1 MEIILREDSTM
12 MQLHLSKI
20 VPQLMQLATN
30 STTNGSCPQIRE
42 LALQHPLPGFEQLSV
57 AVVERYKSLVLKQLE
72 VCLDDKKRNVRKL
85 AIDLRQI
92 LYEMR

>member
-1 MEIILREDSTM
+1 
-12 MQLHLSKI
+12 
-20 VPQLMQLATN
+20 MQLATN

-42 LALQHPLPGFEQLSV
+42 LALQNLILVFEKFSV
-57 AVVERYKSLVLKQLE
+57 DVVERYKSLVLKQLE